1 MIVCVCK
8 GIGCSKIRSL
18 LADGVDT
25 LESLA
30 EACGAGTDCGSCR
43 CALEDLIEEH
53 HEAVSPLSM
62 LRRSRLQPALG

>member
-18 LADGVDT
+18 LADGVDS
-25 LESLA
+25 LEALG

-43 CALEDLIEEH
+43 CTLEDMIDEH
-53 HEAVSPLSM
+53 HEGAAPLAT
-62 LRRSRLQPALG
+62 LRRSRLQAAAG